1 MFTVLVI
8 DDEKAIADMLYRAL
22 TRFGFNVLIALDGRE
37 GIEMFDSSAV
47 DVVLTDVLMP
57 GIDGVE
63 VVNHIRR
70 SDRKTMPVIA
80 MSGTPALLGDS
91 GFDVVLPKPFSI
103 YELRNQVER
112 FCPKEA
118 NATWMA
124 SKSHPIPK
132 HR

>member
-1 MFTVLVI
+1 VGTILVI

-22 TRFGFNVLIALDGRE
+22 TRFGFNVLIALDGRK
-37 GIEMFDSSAV
+37 GIEVFDSSSV

-80 MSGTPALLGDS
+80 MSGTPALLGDND
-91 GFDVVLPKPFSI
+91 FDVVLPKPFSI

-112 FCPKEA
+112 FCPRE
-118 NATWMA
+118 TDP
-124 SKSHPIPK
+124 H
-132 HR
+132 

>member
-1 MFTVLVI
+1 MGTVLVI
-8 DDEKAIADMLYRAL
+8 DDEKAIADMLFRAL
-22 TRFGFNVLIALDGRE
+22 TRFGFDVLIALDGRK

-70 SDRKTMPVIA
+70 SDRKEMPVIA
-80 MSGTPALLGDS
+80 MSGTPTLLGDN

-103 YELRNQVER
+103 YELRDQVER
-112 FCPKEA
+112 FCPKAAEA
-118 NATWMA
+118 ALMTANCR
-124 SKSHPIPK
+124 PIPE